1 MRTWKSMKQ
10 DSGQTQ
16 NKEPQEG
23 GRGRKGSREGRRE
36 LLRPQHPSW
45 CLAQEEV
52 ATCRM
57 NGVGFSWFGG
67 RKQKTLTSPPPGRG
81 PGGLRGSPN
90 LLSTQGSSEN

>member
-36 LLRPQHPSW
+36 HRGCGTSSDLDLLCALKQGLSLLTASVSCDHSAGLTEASLTKCTRCSRGWEYVQDLTHS
-45 CLAQEEV
+45 CLCV
-52 ATCRM
+52 
-57 NGVGFSWFGG
+57 
-67 RKQKTLTSPPPGRG
+67 
-81 PGGLRGSPN
+81 
-90 LLSTQGSSEN
+90 